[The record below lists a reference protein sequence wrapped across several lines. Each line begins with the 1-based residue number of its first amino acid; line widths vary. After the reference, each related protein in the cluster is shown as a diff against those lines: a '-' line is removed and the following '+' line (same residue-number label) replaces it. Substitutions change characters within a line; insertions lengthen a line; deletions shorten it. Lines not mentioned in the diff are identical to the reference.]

1 MTQMHSQA
9 AARQLGRMVAQ
20 AIEIKSP
27 QAPAAPV
34 VRSHATDEVMRLP
47 PDVRRVVASLLST
60 TAPEGFDADI
70 FNYEFEDL
78 EVENDAYEPGEVFIS
93 VERIRCTDPYLGD
106 LLASGSDAP
115 AHLYATAADPLGSF
129 VERQRTN
136 GIELLDDEHYLERR
150 FLVEVFIPTLLP
162 DALSLLEAQAPFEGD
177 DGKKRRIDFVLK
189 GRNAYAVEL
198 EGYEFHDRDQIG
210 RTRFADEKARQRD
223 LMLAG
228 FSYTP
233 FSFDEIASGNAR
245 QSFRQLCSSDDV
257 LREYL
262 RSDPEEG
269 ASATPA
275 TAQAGIAEAEN
286 ALFLFRE
293 LPAVFRDLQYYLLA
307 QLVTAIEEGDSLVLL
322 DQTET
327 FGIVGMVTADLWTL
341 ADRCVQLYGIDLE
354 LPHVV
359 VETTASGSGRDPLQA
374 LTTYYANSS
383 LFENSVDLRL
393 DREPVARV
401 QQVASVG
408 TRPPG
413 APEPTVVFS
422 RLSAPT
428 EPGAGSGPA
437 VRTLEQVR
445 AMAMDARRV
454 LLKGPAAEPI
464 VDVPEEDGVL
474 SFQGAKPGKRLID
487 YFARRY
493 FGIASIRR
501 PQYETILRTLRGDS
515 SFVLIATGGGKS
527 LCYQL
532 SGLLMPGLTLVISP
546 LRALIRDQLAALGG
560 LGISAVG
567 GTTSDDTPDDRAA
580 LMRGLDSGRYRLLYV
595 SPERIQIKSF
605 IDEFVRRSENWN
617 IRAIAVD
624 EAHCVSEWGHDF
636 RPSYLAIPNFV
647 EAVAERSQQPALL
660 ALTATASR
668 LVLEDVV
675 STLRIPPEGV
685 ITYGSVDRPELSLSV
700 HSLAAAGTEVVARN
714 DVVVDLIGATLD
726 HALGMETGTLTH
738 QEPDGTSADSAV
750 VFSIFANPHGRHTTP
765 LGVAE
770 IASAIRD
777 AEVVRPNGVRVH
789 ASTQVTVCPEC
800 ATHRFWSE
808 KGELVCEEGHRF
820 SRDGAVPAH
829 PDWNAEMRRNQD
841 DFKANRFP
849 VLVATKGYGMGIDK
863 RNIRAVVHTTYSSG
877 LESYYQEIGRS
888 GRDGQHAHAALIFQ
902 PPTDECREEY
912 LTLGTGTDAVA
923 GEPPC
928 VSQDGNYQFWRC
940 PFGLQPLCDY
950 GLQARFIRGS
960 YPSVNEDLEAA
971 CEVMNRVIRQAK
983 GGQARLGPFGDRR
996 LGRTEIA
1003 LYRLAQLGL
1012 VGDHLLEYR
1021 GLSRAYV
1028 QVDVP
1033 EEPSFEE
1040 VLDRAS
1046 SSINR
1051 LRRGPPSRSI
1061 LSSLESMT
1069 AEREVGDASPLVGA
1083 TRPMLRALI
1092 EETYR
1097 AIKGM
1102 RYEMLHNLLVY
1113 SENRQGTC
1121 RRLALRAPFDS
1132 PEQWTGDHRCEF
1144 CDTCVP
1150 DLDFKRERAVIHEAD
1165 FGLSEVARRLPGA
1178 MEVFDVHELDL
1189 LIATAQEHDALATL
1203 QSRVEHSLES
1213 DPGNPSARLL
1223 AGRAALQRAKKA
1235 GISEQE
1241 VAYAELTRQAT
1252 RHLVPAFQ
1260 EGERRGLSEAQLTP
1274 IYDELAEAHPGAA
1287 IESADRSG
1295 GVFDSPRGHRRLARD
1310 LTIFGDQDRA
1320 RTMTQHAVLD
1330 SLVALDHRLGS
1341 SARDR
1346 LRRL

>member
-1 MTQMHSQA
+1 M
-9 AARQLGRMVAQ
+9 
-20 AIEIKSP
+20 AI
-27 QAPAAPV
+27 
-34 VRSHATDEVMRLP
+34 
-47 PDVRRVVASLLST
+47 
-60 TAPEGFDADI
+60 
-70 FNYEFEDL
+70 
-78 EVENDAYEPGEVFIS
+78 
-93 VERIRCTDPYLGD
+93 
-106 LLASGSDAP
+106 
-115 AHLYATAADPLGSF
+115 
-129 VERQRTN
+129 
-136 GIELLDDEHYLERR
+136 
-150 FLVEVFIPTLLP
+150 
-162 DALSLLEAQAPFEGD
+162 
-177 DGKKRRIDFVLK
+177 
-189 GRNAYAVEL
+189 
-198 EGYEFHDRDQIG
+198 
-210 RTRFADEKARQRD
+210 
-223 LMLAG
+223 
-228 FSYTP
+228 
-233 FSFDEIASGNAR
+233 
-245 QSFRQLCSSDDV
+245 
-257 LREYL
+257 
-262 RSDPEEG
+262 
-269 ASATPA
+269 
-275 TAQAGIAEAEN
+275 
-286 ALFLFRE
+286 
-293 LPAVFRDLQYYLLA
+293 
-307 QLVTAIEEGDSLVLL
+307 
-322 DQTET
+322 
-327 FGIVGMVTADLWTL
+327 
-341 ADRCVQLYGIDLE
+341 
-354 LPHVV
+354 
-359 VETTASGSGRDPLQA
+359 
-374 LTTYYANSS
+374 
-383 LFENSVDLRL
+383 
-393 DREPVARV
+393 
-401 QQVASVG
+401 
-408 TRPPG
+408 
-413 APEPTVVFS
+413 
-422 RLSAPT
+422 
-428 EPGAGSGPA
+428 
-437 VRTLEQVR
+437 
-445 AMAMDARRV
+445 DARRV
-454 LLKGPAAEPI
+454 LLSGPAAEPM
-464 VDVPEEDGVL
+464 VDVPEGNGVL
-474 SFQGAKPGKRLID
+474 SFQGAKPPKRLID

-567 GTTSDDTPDDRAA
+567 GTTSDDSPDDRAA

-605 IDEFVRRSENWN
+605 IDEFVRRSEEWN

-647 EAVAERSQQPALL
+647 EAVAERSQRPALL
-660 ALTATASR
+660 ALTATASK
-668 LVLEDVV
+668 LVVEDVV

-700 HSLAAAGTEVVARN
+700 HSLAGYGTEVVARN
-714 DVVVDLIGATLD
+714 DVVVDLIGSTLD
-726 HALGMETGTLTH
+726 HALGMEVGALMH
-738 QEPDGTSADSAV
+738 QEPDGTAADSAV

-820 SRDGAVPAH
+820 SRQGAVPAH

-841 DFKANRFP
+841 DFKADRFP
-849 VLVATKGYGMGIDK
+849 ILVATKGYGMGIDK

-902 PPTDECREEY
+902 PPADECREDY
-912 LTLGTGTDAVA
+912 LTLGASADAVA

-950 GLQARFIRGS
+950 GLQARFIRSS
-960 YPSVNEDLEAA
+960 YPSVKDDLDAA
-971 CEVMNRVIRQAK
+971 SDVINRVIRQSK

-1033 EEPSFEE
+1033 EEPPFDEIA
-1040 VLDRAS
+1040 DRAAAE
-1046 SSINR
+1046 INR
-1051 LRRGPPSRSI
+1051 LGRSDQVKSI
-1061 LSSLESMT
+1061 LTSLDGMT
-1069 AEREVGDASPLVGA
+1069 AEREEDDASPLVGMI
-1083 TRPMLRALI
+1083 RPILRALI

-1097 AIKGM
+1097 AVKGM

-1132 PEQWTGDHRCEF
+1132 PEQWSGDHRCEF

-1150 DLDFKRERAVIHEAD
+1150 DLDFQRERAVVHEAD

-1178 MEVFDVHELDL
+1178 IEVFDVDELEL
-1189 LIATAQEHDALATL
+1189 LVATAQQHDALATL
-1203 QSRVEHSLES
+1203 QSRVEHALES
-1213 DPGNPSARLL
+1213 DPTNPSARLL
-1223 AGRAALQRAKKA
+1223 AGRAALRRAVKA
-1235 GISEQE
+1235 GGDGQD
-1241 VAYAELTRQAT
+1241 VAHGELKRQAT
-1252 RHLVPAFQ
+1252 RHLVPAFR
-1260 EGERRGLSEAQLTP
+1260 EGERRGFADTELIPVYE
-1274 IYDELAEAHPGAA
+1274 ELADANLEAA
-1287 IESADRSG
+1287 IQSADRAG
-1295 GVFDSPRGHRRLARD
+1295 GVLDTPLGHRRLAGD
-1310 LTIFGDQDRA
+1310 LLAFGDRSRA
-1320 RTMTQHAVLD
+1320 RTMTRHAVLD
-1330 SLVALDHRLGS
+1330 SLAELNQGIGS
-1341 SARDR
+1341 STRGR
-1346 LRRL
+1346 LRGL